1 MELILA
7 LVALLAAAGTAVLA
21 WRSHRVS
28 RNLALEMVQLRSRL
42 AGIEKQLRE
51 TVRRLDAHAE
61 RPGPGQ
67 DVTHHLGALGRRL
80 EDLEA
85 QVAQAVEQAEALA
98 LAGPDVLPIHEDRDP
113 DVRDLVRRGL
123 RQQGYRRVYVLE
135 VTPEG
140 KALVEAERGGITAK
154 GLAWVEPDGQVVMRS
169 QLSHRAFP

>member
-1 MELILA
+1 MGSSEHDVRTGFHPDQFVVLNSPDPDV
-7 LVALLAAAGTAVLA
+7 VA
-21 WRSHRVS
+21 RS
-28 RNLALEMVQLRSRL
+28 
-42 AGIEKQLRE
+42 
-51 TVRRLDAHAE
+51 
-61 RPGPGQ
+61 
-67 DVTHHLGALGRRL
+67 L

-85 QVAQAVEQAEALA
+85 QVAHAVEQAEALA
-98 LAGPDVLPIHEDRDP
+98 LAGPDVLPIDEDRDP